1 MYTLYKM
8 KCDVD
13 KIIKG
18 TPERK
23 YYLIKYLK
31 TELEKILGKEIQIY
45 LVISE
50 NERNEFFKLPQLYF
64 NMNGFNMNGFN
75 MNNFS
80 LPTSNY
86 LSLGNSN
93 YSPGE
98 LTLPYKNFY
107 NYFESIFH
115 KNTDKD
121 IQKEKD
127 KHLDFLNN
135 KVNITGGA
143 TFFQTTTEETP
154 KIEKTN
160 DDIEIEKFL
169 FYTFNKDLKIRISTK
184 TL

>member
-1 MYTLYKM
+1 M

-64 NMNGFNMNGFN
+64 NMNGFNMNGF
-75 MNNFS
+75 S
-80 LPTSNY
+80 LPSSNY

-98 LTLPYKNFY
+98 LTIPYKNFY

-135 KVNITGGA
+135 KVTTKGGA
-143 TFFQTTTEETP
+143 TFFQTNTEKPP

>member
-1 MYTLYKM
+1 M

-13 KIIKG
+13 KIITG
-18 TPERK
+18 TPEKK

-31 TELEKILGKEIQIY
+31 IELEKILGKEIQIY

-50 NERNEFFKLPQLYF
+50 KERNDFFKLSQPYL
-64 NMNGFNMNGFN
+64 NMSGLSMSG
-75 MNNFS
+75 FS
-80 LPTSNY
+80 LPSSNY
-86 LSLGNSN
+86 FSLGNSS

-127 KHLDFLNN
+127 EHLAFLNN
-135 KVNITGGA
+135 KVTTTGGS
-143 TFFQTTTEETP
+143 TFFQSSNTEKP
-154 KIEKTN
+154 AEKTT

-169 FYTFNKDLKIRISTK
+169 FYTFNKDLKIRISV
-184 TL
+184 

>member
-1 MYTLYKM
+1 M

-18 TPERK
+18 TPEKK

-50 NERNEFFKLPQLYF
+50 KERNDFFKLPQTYLS
-64 NMNGFNMNGFN
+64 MNGFNMDG
-75 MNNFS
+75 FS
-80 LPTSNY
+80 LPSSNPF
-86 LSLGNSN
+86 SIGNSD

-127 KHLDFLNN
+127 AHLEYLNS
-135 KVNITGGA
+135 KVTTTGGA
-143 TFFQTTTEETP
+143 TFFQTSTEESP

-169 FYTFNKDLKIRISTK
+169 FYTFNKDLKIRISAK
-184 TL
+184 AM

>member
-1 MYTLYKM
+1 M

-13 KIIKG
+13 KIITG
-18 TPERK
+18 TSEKK

-45 LVISE
+45 LVINE
-50 NERNEFFKLPQLYF
+50 KERNDFFKLPQSYL
-64 NMNGFNMNGFN
+64 NMNGMSG
-75 MNNFS
+75 FS
-80 LPTSNY
+80 LPSSNY
-86 LSLGNSN
+86 FLFGNTG

-107 NYFESIFH
+107 NMFESLFH

-127 KHLDFLNN
+127 AHLEYLNS
-135 KVNITGGA
+135 KVTTTGGA
-143 TFFQTTTEETP
+143 TFFQSTNTEKP
-154 KIEKTN
+154 IEKTN

-169 FYTFNKDLKIRISTK
+169 FYTFNKDLKIRISAK
-184 TL
+184 TM